1 MVAAV
6 ADRLRCPLA
15 ALNFPLTPL
24 GEAAIL
30 ATLGKSLAGSAMVA
44 VRYIVHN
51 VDSAVAFYRDHFGF
65 KLEQQ
70 FGAAMAIMEHED
82 LRLWLAGPGASA
94 SRPMPDGRKPEPG
107 GWNRF
112 VIELDDLEGKIAE
125 LRQVGV
131 KFRNDIVV
139 GPGGKQILCED
150 PSGNVVE
157 LFQPG
162 G

>member
-1 MVAAV
+1 
-6 ADRLRCPLA
+6 
-15 ALNFPLTPL
+15 
-24 GEAAIL
+24 
-30 ATLGKSLAGSAMVA
+30 MVA
-44 VRYIVHN
+44 VRYLVHS
-51 VDSAVAFYRDHFGF
+51 VDRAVAFYRGYFGF

-70 FGAAMAIMEHED
+70 FGAAMAIMEHEE

-94 SRPMPDGRKPEPG
+94 SRPLPDGRTPEAG

-112 VIELDDLEGKIAE
+112 VIEVDDLDAKVAE
-125 LRQVGV
+125 LRLVGV

-150 PSGNVVE
+150 PSGNPVE

>member
-1 MVAAV
+1 MVAAI
-6 ADRLRCPLA
+6 ADRLRRTLST
-15 ALNFPLTPL
+15 LNFPLTPPV
-24 GEAAIL
+24 EAAIL
-30 ATLGKSLAGSAMVA
+30 LASGKSLAGSAMVA

-70 FGAAMAIMEHED
+70 FGAAMAIMEHEE

-112 VIELDDLEGKIAE
+112 VIELDDLASKIAE
-125 LRQVGV
+125 LRQAGV
-131 KFRNDIVV
+131 KFRNDVVV

-157 LFQPG
+157 LFEPG

>member
-1 MVAAV
+1 
-6 ADRLRCPLA
+6 
-15 ALNFPLTPL
+15 
-24 GEAAIL
+24 
-30 ATLGKSLAGSAMVA
+30 MVA
-44 VRYIVHN
+44 VRYLVHN
-51 VDSAVAFYRDHFGF
+51 VDSAVAFYRDCLGF

-70 FGAAMAIMEHED
+70 FGAAMAIMEQDE

-94 SRPMPDGRKPEPG
+94 SRPMPDGRTPEAG

-112 VIELDDLEGKIAE
+112 VIEVGDLESRVAE

-150 PSGNVVE
+150 PSGNAIE
-157 LFQPG
+157 LFEPG

>member
-1 MVAAV
+1 
-6 ADRLRCPLA
+6 
-15 ALNFPLTPL
+15 
-24 GEAAIL
+24 
-30 ATLGKSLAGSAMVA
+30 MVA
-44 VRYIVHN
+44 VRYLVHN
-51 VDSAVAFYRDHFGF
+51 VDSAVAFYRDRLGF

-70 FGAAMAIMEHED
+70 FGSAMAIMEQDE

-94 SRPMPDGRKPEPG
+94 SRPMPDGRKPEAG

-112 VIELDDLEGKIAE
+112 VVEVDDLESKVAE

-157 LFQPG
+157 LFEPG
-162 G
+162 S